1 MVTVTVPA
9 VATASSV
16 ATLRGE
22 YVSGLTAA
30 YGSGRKY
37 AAELLAFFRAEG
49 FGEEWLTMAH
59 DAKGAAGNAM
69 RAERDSLYADLKAG
83 GHSNPSVKWKQI
95 KGYAEDL
102 IAAENPSTEGEGE
115 GEGEG
120 ESEGGAKHTRS
131 LQLRLVEELSTLYK
145 ALKRDDKVLTDA
157 QRTVFT
163 HVSASLA
170 ALGVDISQL

>member
-1 MVTVTVPA
+1 MVTVTVPTI
-9 VATASSV
+9 ATASSV

-22 YVSGLTAA
+22 YVTGLTQA

-49 FGEEWLTMAH
+49 FGEEWITMAH
-59 DAKGAAGNAM
+59 DEKGAAGDSM
-69 RAERDSLYADLKAG
+69 RAERDALYSALKSA

-95 KGYAEDL
+95 KRYAEDL
-102 IAAENPSTEGEGE
+102 IAAEKPAAEGEGE

-120 ESEGGAKHTRS
+120 ESTGGAKHTRS
-131 LQLRLVEELSTLYK
+131 LQLRLIEELTTLYK

-163 HVSASLA
+163 HVAASLA
-170 ALGVDISQL
+170 ALGVDIATV

>member
-49 FGEEWLTMAH
+49 FGEQWLTMAH
-59 DAKGAAGNAM
+59 DAKGAAGDSM
-69 RAERDSLYADLKAG
+69 RTERDALYSALKDAK
-83 GHSNPSVKWKQI
+83 HSNPSVKWKQI
-95 KGYAEDL
+95 KGYAEEL
-102 IAAENPSTEGEGE
+102 VAAENPAEGE

-120 ESEGGAKHTRS
+120 ESTGGAKHTRS
-131 LQLRLVEELSTLYK
+131 LQLRLVEELTTLYK
-145 ALKRDDKVLTDA
+145 ALKRDEKVLTDA
-157 QRTVFT
+157 QKTVHT

-170 ALGVDISQL
+170 ALGVDIAQL